1 MIYLTVILGTLL
13 GQTTSYFFLVDSFS
27 IFYFSVTAFFFNT
40 SSILFTYVFVFK
52 LVASWFFIVWL
63 RMNLLRFRFDQVAS
77 YTWHEMVIYTV
88 FLLIEV
94 ILGVWVL

>member
-1 MIYLTVILGTLL
+1 MGVLL
-13 GQTTSYFFLVDSFS
+13 NSNDLLIFVDIFS
-27 IFYFSVTAFFFNT
+27 IFYFTVTSFFFNL
-40 SSILFTYVFVFK
+40 SSIFLTYVFVLK
-52 LVASWFFIVWL
+52 LVASWFFVVWL

-94 ILGVWVL
+94 IVGVWVF